1 MARWDLADIHLS
13 RQSDFEEMK
22 KKKVEEKGKIGV
34 FVKLLSFQV
43 AQFCLRE

>member
-13 RQSDFEEMK
+13 RQSDFEEM